1 MQAIIRCLGWMTLS
15 IVILLF
21 LAALWTRFN
30 PVFINTTKSLPL
42 GIYIQSDEPV
52 EKGAY
57 VAFCPPD
64 SAIFAMARERGFI
77 DANNGINNGHCD
89 SGHGLM
95 LKQVVAV
102 KGDLLSIDRE
112 GVIVNEQKIPNTKQ
126 LATDS
131 FNRSI
136 PALRL
141 VNRRVLESEVLLLA
155 NFHPRSFDGRYFGL
169 VDSSLIV
176 TRVKPW
182 IIVFN
187 E

>member
-112 GVIVNEQKIPNTKQ
+112 GVIVNEQNTQ
-126 LATDS
+126 YEAVGDRFLQ
-131 FNRSI
+131 SI
-136 PALRL
+136 YSCFTIGESA
-141 VNRRVLESEVLLLA
+141 RVGIGSIA
-155 NFHPRSFDGRYFGL
+155 SG
-169 VDSSLIV
+169 
-176 TRVKPW
+176 
-182 IIVFN
+182 
-187 E
+187 